1 MNDWLTDWLIN
12 LVVRWLTQFDWLTFF
27 CPDTTEKKR
36 KPPPRQYPSQAPPPW
51 IPKPE
56 VSVVSVQPQDSA
68 IKDDDDIP
76 YSSSDEETITVMIS
90 CAF

>member
-1 MNDWLTDWLIN
+1 MSDSNRLL
-12 LVVRWLTQFDWLTFF
+12 FF
-27 CPDTTEKKR
+27 CQDTTEKKR

-56 VSVVSVQPQDSA
+56 VSVVSVQPQDSS

-76 YSSSDEETITVMIS
+76 YSSSDEEPMPVMIS
-90 CAF
+90 YNTI